1 MPFLPPA
8 AQSASLPF
16 GFVQLRLWFDGQ
28 SLHNLALIGQP
39 PGWPQLNRFAIL
51 AARSWAD
58 QLGIVIIR
66 QAWLQENKVVITAA
80 RI

>member
-1 MPFLPPA
+1 
-8 AQSASLPF
+8 
-16 GFVQLRLWFDGQ
+16 LRLWFGGQ
-28 SLHNLALIGQP
+28 GLNNLVLIGPP
-39 PGWPQLNRFAIL
+39 PGRPQLDWFAIL